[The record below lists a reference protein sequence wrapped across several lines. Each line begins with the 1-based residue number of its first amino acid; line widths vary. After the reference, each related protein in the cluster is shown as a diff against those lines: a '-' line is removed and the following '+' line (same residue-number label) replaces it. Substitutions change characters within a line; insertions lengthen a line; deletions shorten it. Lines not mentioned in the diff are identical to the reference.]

1 MYNDYWSVYDPQ
13 LVGGIAALT
22 TRARREREK
31 EERRQSIL
39 QAAREVF
46 LEKGFSRA
54 TMDDVAERAEV
65 SKGTLYLYFESKET
79 LLAHLLLEGLDSLY
93 SYLEEA
99 FAPDRPLSADERLR
113 CIGWAYLRFF
123 QEEPHYFRFLMA
135 VNGERFRETV
145 TPEMYQEVLAASME
159 GLNLV
164 VQAIEQGIQEGLF
177 ACCDARQAA
186 ATLWATFNGVLELMS
201 HPLRRDMVGV
211 STDTFYRTAL
221 ETVVRGMRAS

>member
-1 MYNDYWSVYDPQ
+1 M
-13 LVGGIAALT
+13 T

-65 SKGTLYLYFESKET
+65 SKGTLYLYFESKEA

-113 CIGWAYLRFF
+113 RLGRAYLRFF
-123 QEEPHYFRFLMA
+123 QQEPLYFRFLMA
-135 VNGERFRETV
+135 VNGDRFRDTV
-145 TPEMYQEVLAASME
+145 TPEMYQEVLQASLE

-164 VQAIEQGIQEGLF
+164 VQAIEQGVQEGLF
-177 ACCDARQAA
+177 PPCDARQAA
-186 ATLWATFNGVLELMS
+186 ATLWATLNGVLELMS
-201 HPLRRDMVGV
+201 HPLRRDMIGV
-211 STDTFYRTAL
+211 STDVFYRTAL
-221 ETVVRGMRAS
+221 ETVVRGLQAGASGREI

>member
-1 MYNDYWSVYDPQ
+1 
-13 LVGGIAALT
+13 
-22 TRARREREK
+22 
-31 EERRQSIL
+31 
-39 QAAREVF
+39 
-46 LEKGFSRA
+46 
-54 TMDDVAERAEV
+54 MDDVAEHAEV

-79 LLAHLLLEGLDSLY
+79 LLAHLLLEGLDALY

-99 FAPDRPLSADERLR
+99 FAPHRPLTADERLR
-113 CIGWAYLRFF
+113 RLGWAYFRFF

-145 TPEMYQEVLAASME
+145 TPEMYQEVLAASTE

-164 VQAIEQGIQEGLF
+164 VRAVEQGIREGLF
-177 ACCDARQAA
+177 VCCDARQAA
-186 ATLWATFNGVLELMS
+186 ATLWAAFNGVLELMS

-221 ETVVRGMRAS
+221 ETVVRGLRVFS